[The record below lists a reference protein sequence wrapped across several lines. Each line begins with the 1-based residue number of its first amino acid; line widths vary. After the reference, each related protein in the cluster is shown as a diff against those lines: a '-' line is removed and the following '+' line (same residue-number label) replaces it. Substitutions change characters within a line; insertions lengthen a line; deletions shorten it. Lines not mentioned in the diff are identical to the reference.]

1 MTMPLFLLGLALGAF
16 SAGTTYWWTADSQA
30 AAIVGIIAAV
40 LTWLGLAT
48 FIALDD

>member
-1 MTMPLFLLGLALGAF
+1 MPLFLLGLTLGGA

-30 AAIVGIIAAV
+30 AAVVGIIAAV
-40 LTWLGLAT
+40 LTWLGVTT